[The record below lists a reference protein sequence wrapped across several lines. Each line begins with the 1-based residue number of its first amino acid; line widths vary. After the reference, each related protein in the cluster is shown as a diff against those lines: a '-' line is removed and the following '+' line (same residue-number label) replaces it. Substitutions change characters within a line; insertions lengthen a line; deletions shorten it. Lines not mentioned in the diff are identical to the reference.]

1 MWQMRQQFVAQL
13 VQHLNHWLCNVWS
26 GIVMEKNQAHFV
38 DQYWLQGLQFSVHLI
53 DLLSIILRCNGCA
66 KIQRAV
72 VYQTV
77 SRVLNSDHDLF
88 WYKFSFGAS
97 SQSKH

>member
-1 MWQMRQQFVAQL
+1 MRQNVVAQFVQL
-13 VQHLNHWLCNVWS
+13 WKHWLCNVWS
-26 GIVMEKNQAHFV
+26 GIVMEKNRAHFV

-53 DLLSIILRCNGCA
+53 DLLSIILRCNGFA

-77 SRVLNSDHDLF
+77 SRVLNSDHELF
-88 WYKFSFGAS
+88 WYKFSFGAYS
-97 SQSKH
+97 PSKH

>member
-53 DLLSIILRCNGCA
+53 DLLSIILRCNGFA